1 MFSNVVETGTTID
14 DKTKCKISSDEA
26 TQNLSELD
34 SIINNDMQN
43 ETNRKV
49 KTQPN
54 LQNWSMPQQHI
65 STVVGRQL
73 YHIPREINGRIISEG
88 TRNVT

>member
-14 DKTKCKISSDEA
+14 DKTKCKISSDQA
-26 TQNLSELD
+26 TQNLSEFD

-54 LQNWSMPQQHI
+54 LQN
-65 STVVGRQL
+65 
-73 YHIPREINGRIISEG
+73 
-88 TRNVT
+88 